1 MKMKQWSVVLV
12 AILMSVGIL
21 VPAAHAAISVSGDA
35 YLGYFSKYLWRGEN
49 LSGGTPVVQGGV
61 DLSTHGVTLS
71 YWTNWQ
77 TKDDVILGNK
87 TPSGE
92 LTETD
97 VTLDYTYDI
106 NKLVSASV
114 GNIYYSL
121 ENYGPTGTRSDTNE
135 LYLGASFNTLLSPAV
150 KIYWDYDR
158 AKDNGY
164 FVTASVGHS
173 FQLMKQLGLNLGALV
188 SYNGAS
194 DFSVGS
200 YHNWHNYEL
209 SASIDYAVTD
219 QVTISPSFVF
229 SSPISNAAKNNIDD
243 ETMAG
248 LNATFSF

>member
-1 MKMKQWSVVLV
+1 MKIKQLSVVFV
-12 AILMSVGIL
+12 ALLMFVGTL
-21 VPAAHAAISVSGDA
+21 APSAHAAVSVTGDA
-35 YLGYFSKYLWRGEN
+35 YVGYFSKYLWRGEN
-49 LSGGTPVVQGGV
+49 LSGGTPVVQAGA
-61 DLSTHGVTLS
+61 DLSTQGITLS

-77 TKDDVILGNK
+77 TKEDVILGNH
-87 TPSGE
+87 TDSGE

-121 ENYGPTGTRSDTNE
+121 EGQDTNE
-135 LYLGASFNTLLSPAV
+135 LYAGASFNTLLSPAV
-150 KIYWDYDR
+150 KIYWDYDQ
-158 AKDNGY
+158 AKEDGY
-164 FVTASVGHS
+164 FITASVGHS
-173 FQLMKQLGLNLGALV
+173 FELMNKLGLNLGALV

-194 DFSVGS
+194 DFSVGD

-209 SASIDYAVTD
+209 SASLDYSVTD
-219 QVTISPSFVF
+219 QISISPSFVF
-229 SSPISNAAKNNIDD
+229 SSPISDSARENIDD